1 MPLPLIV
8 AALTGGVLAGTAS
21 RKYVKTR
28 QEEAIRAATKEAKD
42 RIRGEIEHALEILE
56 QHERKS
62 MHQFFWAVAC
72 AVLLILT
79 LATYATLAPWVAL
92 GFWFLSAYLIAE
104 SVALIV
110 FNPVVK
116 KYFKLVR
123 ANWAENGYKF
133 RKSAV
138 TEAIHLAVINDIRE
152 RLESEAALSEIKGK
166 VDAKIDKLNSID
178 AVFYNVFGDSRDNIA
193 RKIQDEV
200 LKEVNLGNVTR
211 GITQV
216 VLKILGA
223 MALYVIVSASIRG
236 VVLELAG
243 NAVALLA
250 ALIVF
255 IGCFLFHR
263 HRMKTVEFL

>member
-1 MPLPLIV
+1 MPLPLII

-21 RKYVKTR
+21 RKYVKTK
-28 QEEAIRAATKEAKD
+28 QEEAIRVATEEAKD
-42 RIRGEIEHALEILE
+42 RIRGEIEHALDILE

-62 MHQFFWAVAC
+62 MHQLFWVVAC

-79 LATYATLAPWVAL
+79 LATYAALAPWIAL
-92 GFWFLSAYLIAE
+92 GIWFLSAYLIAE

-116 KYFKLVR
+116 KYLKLVW
-123 ANWAENGYKF
+123 ANWTENGYKF
-133 RKSAV
+133 RKAAV
-138 TEAIHLAVINDIRE
+138 TEAIHIAVINDIRE
-152 RLESEAALSEIKGK
+152 RLESEATLSEIKGK

-178 AVFYNVFGDSRDNIA
+178 AVFYNVFGDSRENIA

-250 ALIVF
+250 AFIVF